1 MDRNAA
7 RIVDI
12 KSNRLEQATDVLSRA
27 FGGDPMVSYVMG
39 DHDGK
44 NDPRVRLFFSFS
56 CDIRLVLGWP
66 LLGVEEKGEL
76 LAEMALTPPGANQW
90 ASSLDD
96 SYAELKRLMGPGPS
110 AWFDSY
116 GTWVEAQRP
125 SALHYYVGVL
135 GTDMADQGQG
145 CHVRMLLE
153 RVQSMSEADPA
164 STGVGLDTDSEHNV
178 SMYKHFGYE
187 ITNYTDLDGM
197 GVWAMFRPNGA

>member
-135 GTDMADQGQG
+135 GTDMAAQGQG
-145 CHVRMLLE
+145 CGRMLLE